1 MNMKKRKISKK
12 IYAVP
17 TLVKEHHKEKEW
29 ERGEL
34 VIEEGE
40 ESDNPK
46 QKVTRLRRKWVCDEL
61 WNRGVITD
69 EQRYAA
75 ERYVIY
81 CELACG
87 PIGKSNIYN
96 SILNIRSPKSKSFG
110 PLSKSQ
116 HGAYKRLFEIWRE
129 LGKFHVDV
137 LNMITLGNMNNIA
150 LSKKLGWC
158 RNNTSGLIMSIFIRL
173 EEIIKL

>member
-1 MNMKKRKISKK
+1 M
-12 IYAVP
+12 
-17 TLVKEHHKEKEW
+17 
-29 ERGEL
+29 
-34 VIEEGE
+34 
-40 ESDNPK
+40 
-46 QKVTRLRRKWVCDEL
+46 

-81 CELACG
+81 CELACDS
-87 PIGKSNIYN
+87 IRKSNIYN
-96 SILNIRSPKSKSFG
+96 SILNIRSSKSSSFG

-116 HGAYKRLFEIWRE
+116 HEAYKRLFEIWRE

-150 LSKKLGWC
+150 LSKKLEVS
-158 RNNTSGLIMSIFIRL
+158 RFYISGLIMSVFIRL
-173 EEIIKL
+173 EEVSKTKNKKS